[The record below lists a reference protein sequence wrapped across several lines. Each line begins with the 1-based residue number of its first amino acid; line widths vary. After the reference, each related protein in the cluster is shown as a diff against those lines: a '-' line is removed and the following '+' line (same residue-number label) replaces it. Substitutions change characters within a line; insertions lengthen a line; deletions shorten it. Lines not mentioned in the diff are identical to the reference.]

1 MGEMCRCPPRGL
13 VRVPRYA
20 QRTHGSFPLLPPVIG
35 FTHEPGAVWQKMT
48 GELDEAFERGL
59 AAELA
64 LLHYLGRNR
73 AYKYVFLEHFERR

>member
-1 MGEMCRCPPRGL
+1 
-13 VRVPRYA
+13 
-20 QRTHGSFPLLPPVIG
+20 
-35 FTHEPGAVWQKMT
+35 MT

-64 LLHYLGRNR
+64 LLHYLVRNR